1 MLRLGRSDL
10 IGETL
15 SDLIQL
21 LLEHKKLFACGNLT
35 QAVLSGE
42 KRFIIALLNEW
53 RMITMKRNE
62 TKIQMIL
69 QDDFYTQISF
79 TSDRS
84 GIDVKY

>member
-1 MLRLGRSDL
+1 
-10 IGETL
+10 
-15 SDLIQL
+15 
-21 LLEHKKLFACGNLT
+21 
-35 QAVLSGE
+35 LSGE